1 MNEIERL
8 KRENAR
14 LQFILDDVRR
24 DMQDIIDIESGVKF
38 GLFGNAPRVITRMLT
53 HAMRARM
60 MIDNYKAE
68 DDQ

>member
-1 MNEIERL
+1 
-8 KRENAR
+8 
-14 LQFILDDVRR
+14 
-24 DMQDIIDIESGVKF
+24 MQDIIDIESGVKF